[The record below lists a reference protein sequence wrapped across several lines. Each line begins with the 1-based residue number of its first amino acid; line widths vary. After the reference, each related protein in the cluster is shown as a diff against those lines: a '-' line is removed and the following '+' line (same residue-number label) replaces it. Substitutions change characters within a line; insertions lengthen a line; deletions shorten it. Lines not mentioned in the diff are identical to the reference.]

1 MTVGALA
8 LDTFWVHAGEEGGD
22 AHADCPAVNAI
33 LQFVRGDLLF
43 LLEPSDHSQTG
54 KEMDEQ
60 GKREKGGCP
69 EGCPN
74 A

>member
-1 MTVGALA
+1 MA
-8 LDTFWVHAGEEGGD
+8 LDLSFGYMQASGGD

-60 GKREKGGCP
+60 GKREKGGRP